1 MLPGLG
7 LLSLCTSGAERGCGG
22 VDTEKKGAS
31 ATGVP
36 GRAGVKIKLAC
47 RARVANL
54 PDWPAQLLPSTVNA
68 PILGLGQGQVEE
80 LGHKRLTHGPAQLQ
94 TV

>member
-7 LLSLCTSGAERGCGG
+7 LLCLCTSGAERGCGG
-22 VDTEKKGAS
+22 VDTEKKGVS

-47 RARVANL
+47 QARVANL

-80 LGHKRLTHGPAQLQ
+80 LATKG
-94 TV
+94 